1 MDKSQ
6 RSKFTKIA
14 AGIAAAA
21 VVVLGG
27 MYIAGSASGSVPPA
41 TVDFANISAE
51 QKQKLFD
58 RGLQVFRAAD
68 CAACHSSPTTGAELA
83 GGMAMVTPMGTLYG
97 TNISPSKEHGIGR
110 WSADDLYRAVARG
123 MAPGRK
129 NLYPAMPY
137 ASYHDITRADVDALW
152 VWLQAQPA
160 VEVANRQP
168 EMHFPFSIRPGL
180 ALWNALERPAGEPA
194 PAANNDLERGA
205 YLVNTL
211 GHCGECHTPRT
222 SSFAMDL
229 KQSLAGNVIEGA
241 YAPDLRPKAMAERGW
256 SERDLL
262 QFLRTGLSPQ
272 GVMTMGMFPVLQ
284 HSSAHM
290 EEADLK
296 AMAAYLMQGEK
307 PEPRPATEAPET
319 RISANGERVYI
330 GLCAGCH
337 GVDGQGQPHSSLR
350 LDTNTTAMFPT
361 PLNLVRVIREGLPER
376 DLGHGERMQ
385 AMPGFADQLSHED
398 MADLVN
404 YMRLRWGRQK
414 GDVTPAQVA
423 DAIKTAGTH

>member
-1 MDKSQ
+1 MASAVQKAFLEHFSFQCGYCTPGFVNSATVLMEQLQARPVDADAVEEAVEAALDKHICRCTGYVRYYHAVRDLILATPGLTTGQRTRRSAVMDKAQ

-97 TNISPSKEHGIGR
+97 TNISPSKEHGIGQ

-168 EMHFPFSIRPGL
+168 EMNFPFSIRPGL
-180 ALWNALERPAGEPA
+180 ALWNALERPRVNPPRGSNAGS
-194 PAANNDLERGA
+194 R
-205 YLVNTL
+205 
-211 GHCGECHTPRT
+211 R
-222 SSFAMDL
+222 
-229 KQSLAGNVIEGA
+229 
-241 YAPDLRPKAMAERGW
+241 
-256 SERDLL
+256 
-262 QFLRTGLSPQ
+262 LS
-272 GVMTMGMFPVLQ
+272 GQ
-284 HSSAHM
+284 HSGPLRRMPYAAHQQLCHGPQ
-290 EEADLK
+290 AVAGGQCDRRRLR
-296 AMAAYLMQGEK
+296 
-307 PEPRPATEAPET
+307 PRPAP
-319 RISANGERVYI
+319 
-330 GLCAGCH
+330 
-337 GVDGQGQPHSSLR
+337 Q
-350 LDTNTTAMFPT
+350 
-361 PLNLVRVIREGLPER
+361 
-376 DLGHGERMQ
+376 GHGRARLER
-385 AMPGFADQLSHED
+385 AGSGAVSAHRPLAPGRDDHGHVPRAPAFECAYGGGRPQGHGRLS
-398 MADLVN
+398 
-404 YMRLRWGRQK
+404 
-414 GDVTPAQVA
+414 
-423 DAIKTAGTH
+423 DAG